1 MDGYGNH
8 WHQEWDEG
16 EISQDHVFSTVD
28 PSGYFAQVA
37 ATSYEPTVYQ
47 DVQGGDVGPMQH
59 YQTFP
64 QFFDGP
70 SALSKES
77 HNGASQDPQHHSAAQ
92 LTQANHTAVYRSDVE
107 ALSPSYQQ
115 GNNAFTQSYNAS
127 TGAHSMPE
135 EAFSPADEFKR
146 FSNFHGIIWYEDLR
160 PGIKKRYRCA
170 HSYAD
175 IEPSILGKKLANA
188 ASVVTESCR
197 QNRL

>member
-1 MDGYGNH
+1 
-8 WHQEWDEG
+8 
-16 EISQDHVFSTVD
+16 
-28 PSGYFAQVA
+28 
-37 ATSYEPTVYQ
+37 
-47 DVQGGDVGPMQH
+47 MQY

-64 QFFDGP
+64 QSFDDLL
-70 SALSKES
+70 ALSTENR
-77 HNGASQDPQHHSAAQ
+77 NGASQDLQYHSAAQ
-92 LTQANHTAVYRSDVE
+92 LTQANHTAVYRSNVE
-107 ALSPSYQQ
+107 ALSLVSSLATPSASESSVDTPQSYQQ

-197 QNRL
+197 

>member
-77 HNGASQDPQHHSAAQ
+77 HNGASQDPQHHSSAQ

-107 ALSPSYQQ
+107 ALSPVSSLATPSASESSVDTPQSYQQ

-146 FSNFHGIIWYEDLR
+146 FS
-160 PGIKKRYRCA
+160 K
-170 HSYAD
+170 
-175 IEPSILGKKLANA
+175 
-188 ASVVTESCR
+188 
-197 QNRL
+197 

>member
-16 EISQDHVFSTVD
+16 EISQDHVFSTVV

-47 DVQGGDVGPMQH
+47 DVQGGDVAPMQH

-64 QFFDGP
+64 QSFDGP
-70 SALSKES
+70 SALSTENR
-77 HNGASQDPQHHSAAQ
+77 NGASQDPQHHSAAQ

-107 ALSPSYQQ
+107 ALSPVSSFATPSASESSVDTPQSYQQ
-115 GNNAFTQSYNAS
+115 GNSYNAS

-135 EAFSPADEFKR
+135 EAFSPADESKR
-146 FSNFHGIIWYEDLR
+146 FS
-160 PGIKKRYRCA
+160 K
-170 HSYAD
+170 
-175 IEPSILGKKLANA
+175 
-188 ASVVTESCR
+188 
-197 QNRL
+197 